1 MNGEVKAYRLHE
13 PMTWAEF
20 KELPDDLKVMYIKW
34 LREKYNVSN
43 ANIAAMFG
51 ISETLMSRWAKV
63 LGLGRSE
70 RKGGEPWDKDGWFAW
85 LGGVKAA
92 VVSSVAADKPNNV
105 LPEQDAECT
114 AAPTERA
121 VEPETTINLKVPQII
136 LPDHEGKV
144 MAIPARGN
152 MEFYGA
158 AGDALETV
166 NNLLRGANV
175 HLYITWEPYEDE
187 FNKIGGAQNGST

>member
-34 LREKYNVSN
+34 LRKKFDVSN
-43 ANIAAMFG
+43 ASIAAMFG
-51 ISETLMSRWAKV
+51 ISKSSMSKCAKA
-63 LGLGRSE
+63 LGLGHSE
-70 RKGGEPWDKDGWFAW
+70 RHGVEPWDGDGWFAW

-121 VEPETTINLKVPQII
+121 VEPETTINLKVPPII

-175 HLYITWEPYEDE
+175 HLYITWEPCGKECDCV
-187 FNKIGGAQNGST
+187 NG